1 MNGVPQD
8 LLRESSRT
16 IKTAF
21 SELLNVRGDRCLEVE
36 ARLGTIVD
44 RRSGSRVSIGA
55 AHPIILSSQKPDFYF
70 QSGVSASFFQN
81 AHRILAG
88 MESFRANEV
97 VVVKNKIRAIYSDG
111 KKVLMRK
118 VRLHTF
124 EIHFPSCQ
132 YDVRVSFSK
141 EELLGDGE
149 HNSVLMRKGSG
160 LRRERD
166 RVSVPTKFYRFDL
179 TSVKT
184 LEGNTHEIEIEI
196 ADFSFNRDEF
206 LCILENIA
214 Q

>member
-1 MNGVPQD
+1 MNSVPQD
-8 LLRESSRT
+8 LLRESLCT

-21 SELLNVRGDRCLEVE
+21 AELLNVRGDRCLEVE
-36 ARLGTIVD
+36 ARLGIILD
-44 RRSGSRVSIGA
+44 RRSGSRVSMGA
-55 AHPIILSSQKPDFYF
+55 AHPVILSSQKPDFYF

-81 AHRILAG
+81 AHRLFAG
-88 MESFRANEV
+88 MESVRAEEV
-97 VVVKNKIRAIYSDG
+97 VVVKNRIRTIYSGG

-118 VRLHTF
+118 VRLRTF

-149 HNSVLMRKGSG
+149 NTSALMKKGTG

-184 LEGNTHEIEIEI
+184 PDGSTHEIEIEV
-196 ADFSFNRDEF
+196 ADFEFNRDEF
-206 LCILENIA
+206 FCILENMA
-214 Q
+214 R